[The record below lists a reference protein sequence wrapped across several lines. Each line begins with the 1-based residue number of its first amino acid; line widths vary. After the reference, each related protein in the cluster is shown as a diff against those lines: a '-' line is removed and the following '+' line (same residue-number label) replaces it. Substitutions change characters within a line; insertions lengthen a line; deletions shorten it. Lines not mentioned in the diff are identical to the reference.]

1 MTASGVVC
9 RAVSDGRVEVEF
21 VAPRGC
27 RGCEGVCL
35 WRRLPAIN
43 RAELNTHLPLR
54 AGDSVAVR
62 LPHQYV
68 LLGALFVHGLPLA
81 AILCG
86 ALAGVA
92 ATGSD
97 FGCFVGAVLGVALAA
112 LAAPRLR
119 RRVERATLRALKLE
133 RQRPHA
139 HTHSL

>member
-9 RAVSDGRVEVEF
+9 RTAGDGRVEVEF

-35 WRRLPAIN
+35 WRRLPAIQ
-43 RAELNTHLPLR
+43 RAELKTSLPLR
-54 AGDSVAVR
+54 SGDPVDVR
-62 LPHQYV
+62 LPHHYV

-81 AILCG
+81 ALLVG
-86 ALAGVA
+86 GVAGVA

-97 FGCFVGAVLGVALAA
+97 LGCLAGVVIGLALAA

-119 RRVERATLRALKLE
+119 RRVERATLRALTVEL
-133 RQRPHA
+133 QRAHA